1 VDRRHPAEGDLLSS
15 EPPSVV
21 EARQRAKQARA
32 QVFATFDELLGAFK
46 LWQQRLEPSH
56 LARDAWEA
64 AKAKG
69 ADVAEDAVDAVA
81 KRPVAATGV
90 VAAIALFLARGPLLD
105 LAGKLVKGKP
115 KPAKAKPAKT
125 GKPRKASAKTD
136 ETESAA

>member
-1 VDRRHPAEGDLLSS
+1 LTG
-15 EPPSVV
+15 EPPNVV
-21 EARQRAKQARA
+21 EARQRAGQARA
-32 QVFATFDELLGAFK
+32 RLFATVDDLLNAFK

-90 VAAIALFLARGPLLD
+90 VAAIALFLAREPLLD

-115 KPAKAKPAKT
+115 KADKPKART
-125 GKPRKASAKTD
+125 SKPRKASPKKD
-136 ETESAA
+136 ETEIAA

>member
-1 VDRRHPAEGDLLSS
+1 VIG
-15 EPPSVV
+15 EPPGVV
-21 EARQRAKQARA
+21 EARQRANHARA
-32 QVFATFDELLGAFK
+32 RLFATFDELLDALKDVQKRF
-46 LWQQRLEPSH
+46 EPSH

-64 AKAKG
+64 AKSKG

-115 KPAKAKPAKT
+115 AKAKPDKAKPT
-125 GKPRKASAKTD
+125 RSTKPRKASPKKD
-136 ETESAA
+136 ETEIAA

>member
-1 VDRRHPAEGDLLSS
+1 MNG
-15 EPPSVV
+15 EPPSVL
-21 EARQRAKQARA
+21 EARQRAEQARA
-32 QVFATFDELLGAFK
+32 RVFATFDELLSAFK

-115 KPAKAKPAKT
+115 RPAKAKPAKAS
-125 GKPRKASAKTD
+125 KPRKPSVKTD